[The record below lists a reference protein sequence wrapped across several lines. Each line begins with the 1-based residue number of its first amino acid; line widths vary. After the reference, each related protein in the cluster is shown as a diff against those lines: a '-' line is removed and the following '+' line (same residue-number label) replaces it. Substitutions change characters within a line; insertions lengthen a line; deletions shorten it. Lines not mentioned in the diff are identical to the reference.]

1 MKVGDILL
9 GLKVDVSAL
18 KAQTEQ
24 AGQEAGSS
32 LSASLT
38 EKLNGGFTVL
48 KGTIAGI
55 TTGAVTKLTDALTG
69 GIKAGISYKATLE
82 QTTAAFETMTGSA
95 AKAQGIVDK
104 LSNMAASTPF
114 EMTDLTGATKILME
128 YGLTADKAVESMSML
143 GDIAQGDA
151 QKMTSLA
158 LAYGQMSSLGKVQ
171 LQDVKQMIG
180 AGFNPLMVISKKT
193 GESMESLYDRISK
206 GTLSINEITAAMQ
219 TATSK
224 GGAYYGSMAKQ
235 SRTLNG
241 AIATLKENATKLM
254 STLLS
259 PAITWFAN
267 VALPYLTKAIDKVQS
282 KLNKLL
288 GIKTTSGSEQ
298 SMAKLTGL
306 SDGLG
311 KSAAKTRDVITG
323 GAKKAADAVKKAA
336 NEAKRGLAAFDQIN
350 NLITSSKT
358 KTGRTNKKKSTSGSA
373 SGSEGGDG
381 DSDDG
386 GPAGSV
392 GKQSGGALQ
401 KAAEKLKNV
410 FGPSINRLKSNTKRL
425 IDDIADSVK
434 KVALNGTGL
443 KTLHLMAG
451 IINGIFGTIA
461 NIAGALAKAWEHNNT
476 GTKIVQHLWNILNS
490 ILDTILKILNFVKE
504 IISRLDFSP
513 VLEAINSV
521 LGLADQIFQIVDK
534 TTKIVLNKLLKGD
547 YIGAGKAFSDGLK
560 EAIETVQKWID
571 NLDFSGIAKAINKAL
586 KNGLE
591 WMKGLDI
598 SGIFGD
604 IGKLVASVFNQ
615 IVDFLSKVD
624 WNDVFQVLEKS
635 FENLLNALFSFLG
648 NFLSHVDWEK
658 VFGVIWDILGNMM
671 KTHSGRLILA
681 FAGFKVGK
689 GALSSLLKLNK
700 SLSSV
705 AKLMTK
711 IGTTGSLFEA
721 LFGAGGTF
729 ANISTV
735 LHGIGTALST
745 VGSALSG
752 VFSSVIGFV
761 SANPVTLIIAGIVA
775 AIAVLVALYRHCKT
789 FRNFVNTAFGFII
802 GAVKK
807 VAKFVKEHWQAILVG
822 IAAVI
827 QFFSPLKSGITSI
840 FLTVA
845 KFAAANPVFAIIA
858 AIVAVIAAVVLLYK
872 HCKTFR
878 NIVNGIWKF
887 ITGIFKKVVG
897 FVKKDWKEILLFAA
911 NPIAGLFAIFYKHSE
926 KFRKVVNGML
936 KAVKNFFTGIID
948 KAVGFFSAIGKAI
961 SGFFKAVV
969 DGAKRIAAA
978 IKNSV
983 VGQVVGAA
991 VNGVAGLIG
1000 GAIDMLPHF
1009 ATGGYVEANTP
1020 RLAVVGDNR
1029 GQGEFIAPEGKLKA
1043 AVQQA
1048 MAEERV
1054 YNAGNSATSTGA
1066 LLAVLYEILKELKD
1080 KDLTIDGDKLTAMIE
1095 RKKKE
1100 KGLRTG

>member
-9 GLKVDVSAL
+9 GLKVDASAL
-18 KAQTEQ
+18 KAETEE
-24 AGQEAGSS
+24 AGKEAGSN

-48 KGTIAGI
+48 KGTLAGI

-114 EMTDLTGATKILME
+114 EMTDLTQATKILME
-128 YGLTADKAVESMSML
+128 YGLTSDKAVASMHML

-151 QKMTSLA
+151 QKMQSLA

-180 AGFNPLMVISKKT
+180 AGFNPLMTISKKT

-254 STLLS
+254 SALLS

-282 KLNKLL
+282 KLNHLL
-288 GIKTTSGSEQ
+288 GIKTTSGSEK

-311 KSAAKTRDVITG
+311 KSAAKTRNVITD
-323 GAKKAADAVKKAA
+323 GAKKAADSVKKAA
-336 NEAKRGLAAFDQIN
+336 NEAKRSLAAFDQIN
-350 NLITSSKT
+350 NLTTASKT
-358 KTGRTNKKKSTSGSA
+358 KTGRTGKKKSTSGST

-381 DSDDG
+381 ESDGD

-392 GKQSGGALQ
+392 GKQSGGVLQ
-401 KAAEKLKNV
+401 KAAEKLKGV
-410 FGPSINRLKSNTKRL
+410 FGPSINRLKSNAKRL

-461 NIAGALAKAWEHNNT
+461 NIAGALAKAWEHNET
-476 GTKIVQHLWNILNS
+476 GTKIIQHLWDILNS
-490 ILDTILKILNFVKE
+490 ILKIILSIVSAVEKMTGRLNLNQLLEAVEYILKYAARVIGD
-504 IISRLDFSP
+504 I
-513 VLEAINSV
+513 
-521 LGLADQIFQIVDK
+521 ADGVSKMFNLIASGK
-534 TTKIVLNKLLKGD
+534 WGE
-547 YIGAGKAFSDGLK
+547 AGKALSDGIK
-560 EAIETVQKWID
+560 
-571 NLDFSGIAKAINKAL
+571 KAL
-586 KNGLE
+586 ADIANFFKNAD
-591 WMKGLDI
+591 WHA
-598 SGIFGD
+598 
-604 IGKLVASVFNQ
+604 IGKIITDT
-615 IVDFLSKVD
+615 IVGAFSAIGDFVSHID
-624 WNDVFQVLEKS
+624 WGGLAVG
-635 FENLLNALFSFLG
+635 LLN
-648 NFLSHVDWEK
+648 
-658 VFGVIWDILGNMM
+658 ILW
-671 KTHSGRLILA
+671 S
-681 FAGFKVGK
+681 VVQ
-689 GALSSLLKLNK
+689 SLLKLIMSIDWMK
-700 SLSSV
+700 ILKALFSIPG
-705 AKLMTK
+705 KLMEAARKAIDKMDIPAPIKALLKVFSNTGITAAFGTLFAFKGASAALKTVGALQKGLSGILLIGSK
-711 IGTTGSLFEA
+711 ISGVFMTG
-721 LFGAGGTF
+721 F
-729 ANISTV
+729 ANIGTV
-735 LHGIGTALST
+735 FGGI
-745 VGSALSG
+745 VSAGGKLAG
-752 VFSSVIGFV
+752 VFSSIIGFV
-761 SANPVTLIIAGIVA
+761 AANPVVLIIAGIVA
-775 AIAVLVALYRHCKT
+775 VIAVLVALYRHCKT
-789 FRNFVNTAFGFII
+789 FRN
-802 GAVKK
+802 
-807 VAKFVKEHWQAILVG
+807 
-822 IAAVI
+822 
-827 QFFSPLKSGITSI
+827 
-840 FLTVA
+840 
-845 KFAAANPVFAIIA
+845 
-858 AIVAVIAAVVLLYK
+858 
-872 HCKTFR
+872 
-878 NIVNGIWKF
+878 IVNGIWSF
-887 ITGIFKKVVG
+887 IKGIFKKVVG
-897 FVKKDWKEILLFAA
+897 FVKKDWKELLLFAA

-936 KAVKNFFTGIID
+936 KAVKNFFTGILD
-948 KAVGFFSAIGKAI
+948 KAIGFFSAIGKAI

-991 VNGVAGLIG
+991 VNVVAGLIG
-1000 GAIDMLPHF
+1000 GAIDALPHF

-1020 RLAVVGDNR
+1020 RLAVIGDNR
-1029 GQGEFIAPEGKLKA
+1029 NQGEFIAPEGKLKA

-1080 KDLTIDGDKLTAMIE
+1080 KNLTIDGDKLTAMIE